1 MVVRLQHKPEELIG
15 PGKDQYKVLELIKSG
30 GMGSVY
36 KVEKFITGNLFAVKE
51 CDVLDDPRKK
61 QISREEAL
69 RGFRHEGKLLES
81 LNHPGI
87 PRGFLL
93 LDSEVD
99 LRICLNCGNPV
110 DEQLASCDLC
120 KHSASSFYYRP
131 QRIEERYY
139 LFMEFIEGQ
148 DINEYSAGLARPLS
162 GENLE
167 NLLASMAEL
176 AEVLAFIHD
185 KDLVHRDVKPENLR
199 ISSRDGR
206 LYLLDY
212 GLLSETSASG
222 DPLSATNK
230 LGTQGFASPEQG
242 RGEFSTASD
251 IYAAALTFLAL
262 ATGIDPTN
270 PVNKDHILKTGP
282 VQLLPDL
289 SMEIT
294 DLIRLSLADASEMR
308 PSAQDWQDS
317 LANYSR
323 RGTAR
328 PRPVQTTRT
337 TPPSSAA
344 QTQVLPGPGSRQVTV
359 KAPPSQQGTS
369 QQTSRTPQP
378 VATPAATPA
387 QAAQPGTGNRV
398 GLFAGVALLIVFL
411 GMWFG
416 GFFGQTGDMLEYV
429 ARPNASIFVKPG
441 GEFIR
446 NLENREHLM
455 AAPIDKE
462 KYPGVKGSWL
472 RVHKI
477 NDKSQKAYIPRNSVD
492 TI

>member
-1 MVVRLQHKPEELIG
+1 MVVRLQHKPDELIG

-110 DEQLASCDLC
+110 DEQLASCDIC

-139 LFMEFIEGQ
+139 LFMEFIEGA
-148 DINEYSAGLARPLS
+148 DINEHTASLSRPLKS
-162 GENLE
+162 DDLE
-167 NLLASMAEL
+167 QLLASMAEM

-185 KDLVHRDVKPENLR
+185 KNLVHRDVKPENLR

-212 GLLSETSASG
+212 GLLSEINTSG
-222 DPLSATNK
+222 DPQAPSHK
-230 LGTQGFASPEQG
+230 LGTQGYASPEQG
-242 RGEFSTASD
+242 KGEFGTGSD
-251 IYAAALTFLAL
+251 IYASAMTFLAL
-262 ATGIDPTN
+262 ATGIDPAN
-270 PVNKDHILKTGP
+270 PLNKNQLLQTGP
-282 VQLLPDL
+282 ARLLPNL
-289 SMEIT
+289 PMEIA
-294 DLIRLSLADASEMR
+294 DLMRLSLADEQEQR
-308 PSAQDWQDS
+308 PSALDWQEA
-317 LANYSR
+317 LACYKR
-323 RGTAR
+323 ITKGATP
-328 PRPVQTTRT
+328 PRPQPIA
-337 TPPSSAA
+337 PPPRSAA
-344 QTQVLPGPGSRQVTV
+344 QTRVLVPPGMKQQAIT
-359 KAPPSQQGTS
+359 PPATHQPVVQ
-369 QQTSRTPQP
+369 TPQP
-378 VATPAATPA
+378 VPTAAPVKPA
-387 QAAQPGTGNRV
+387 QPAWQGKAKVLLAGAALALV
-398 GLFAGVALLIVFL
+398 LMALLTTGFL
-411 GMWFG
+411 GP
-416 GFFGQTGDMLEYV
+416 QAKTEEYV
-429 ARPNASIFVKPG
+429 ARPNVSLFKEPG
-441 GEFIR
+441 GAFIR
-446 NLENREHLM
+446 KLENRERLL
-455 AAPIDKE
+455 AAPIDRE

-477 NDKSQKAYIPRNSVD
+477 NDKSQKAYISRNSVD
-492 TI
+492 RINE